1 MSFKFV
7 LSLIEPS
14 LWYDD
19 TKTAQMN
26 KELKTQV
33 LLFVTFT
40 PHKIFDIS
48 CLVLVQP
55 RKTCPDITKRLLTG
69 KLRIKSNKI
78 F

>member
-1 MSFKFV
+1 MSFKFL

-33 LLFVTFT
+33 VFFY
-40 PHKIFDIS
+40 S
-48 CLVLVQP
+48 
-55 RKTCPDITKRLLTG
+55 
-69 KLRIKSNKI
+69 
-78 F
+78 